1 MTRDLPLQPYNCVDW
16 EGIEVPTF
24 GCATNLAHLLGP
36 RAGARLYHQGRYRNR
51 DNTSSGQKPGC
62 EPADMAQP
70 PQAPAAAQPGDLY
83 RLPCKSRTPQLPV
96 TAGTPLGLPGAAS
109 SVNCQQASARENL
122 AALSVSDS
130 VGSKDVFFH
139 SIMNKS
145 FWGLLM
151 WMRLREVPSSIRRR
165 KWKVCLCK
173 IPQRKGNK
181 NCVATHFQ
189 AG

>member
-1 MTRDLPLQPYNCVDW
+1 MNFLHKKNCDFTFPPVCRNQLWNQHERHEKLQQERQAQLRDENRKRIRHADRVTRDLPLQPYNCVDW

-70 PQAPAAAQPGDLY
+70 PQAPAAAQSGDLY

-96 TAGTPLGLPGAAS
+96 TVGTPLGLPGGCLISQLPAS
-109 SVNCQQASARENL
+109 
-122 AALSVSDS
+122 LS
-130 VGSKDVFFH
+130 
-139 SIMNKS
+139 
-145 FWGLLM
+145 
-151 WMRLREVPSSIRRR
+151 
-165 KWKVCLCK
+165 
-173 IPQRKGNK
+173 
-181 NCVATHFQ
+181 
-189 AG
+189 